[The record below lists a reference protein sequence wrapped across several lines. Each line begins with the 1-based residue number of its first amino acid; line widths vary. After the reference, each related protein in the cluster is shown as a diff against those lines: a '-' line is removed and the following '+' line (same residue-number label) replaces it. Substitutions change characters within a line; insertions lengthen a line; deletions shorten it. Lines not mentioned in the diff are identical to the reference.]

1 MNQSIVQTRQDSDL
15 FGLIYGFRFR
25 PGERGQEIDSQAALE
40 CLRTP
45 QDPEQFIWL
54 HLNLAHAACQRWMKS
69 NLELP
74 QEFFEALHEGSR
86 STRIEHIDNS
96 LLAVVN
102 DVVFDFGMVS
112 SDISTLWVCT
122 RSHLMIS
129 ARQQPLHSVDRLRHS
144 VKRGECF
151 RSPLELLTHLLRD
164 QGEVLEQIVRKT
176 TLSVDKIEDQ
186 LLSSRLSDNRADLGA
201 MRRVLVRLHRL
212 LALEPGSL
220 MRVLNRPPAWLLEA
234 DVQELRQSTDE
245 SALVISDLTGLGER
259 IKLLQEEIA
268 AKLNEQSSRT
278 LFTLTVVTVLAL
290 PINIIAG
297 FFGMNVGGI
306 PLATDPEGFWVL
318 VALVATFTLIAGR
331 WAFRKRD
338 DY

>member
-1 MNQSIVQTRQDSDL
+1 MNQRIAHTRQDSDL

-25 PGERGQEIDSQAALE
+25 PGERGQEIDSATALD
-40 CLRTP
+40 CLHTP
-45 QDPEQFIWL
+45 QDPEAFIWL

-74 QEFFEALHEGSR
+74 EEFFQALHEGSR
-86 STRIEHIDNS
+86 STRIEHVDAS

-201 MRRVLVRLHRL
+201 MRRVLVRLQRL
-212 LALEPGSL
+212 LALEPSSL
-220 MRVLNRPPAWLLEA
+220 MRVLNRPPAWLLDA

-245 SALVISDLTGLGER
+245 SALVISDLIALGER

-268 AKLNEQSSRT
+268 AKLNEQSNRT

-318 VALVATFTLIAGR
+318 VALVATFTLLAGR

-338 DY
+338 DF

>member
-1 MNQSIVQTRQDSDL
+1 MNQSIVHTRQDSDL

-25 PGERGQEIDSQAALE
+25 PGEPGREIDSATALD
-40 CLRTP
+40 CLRNP
-45 QDPEQFIWL
+45 QNPEEFIWL
-54 HLNLAHAACQRWMKS
+54 HFNLAHAACQRWMKS
-69 NLELP
+69 HLELP
-74 QEFFEALHEGSR
+74 DEFFEALHEGSR
-86 STRIEHIDNS
+86 STRIEQVDAS

-102 DVVFDFGMVS
+102 DVVFNFGMVS

-176 TLSVDKIEDQ
+176 TVSVDQIEDQ
-186 LLSSRLSDNRADLGA
+186 LLSLRLRDNRADLGA

-220 MRVLNRPPAWLLEA
+220 MRLLNRPPAWLLEE
-234 DVQELRQSTDE
+234 DVQALRLSTE
-245 SALVISDLTGLGER
+245 EASQVIGDLTALGER

-268 AKLNEQSSRT
+268 AKLNEQSNRT

-318 VALVATFTLIAGR
+318 VALVATFTLLAGR

>member
-25 PGERGQEIDSQAALE
+25 PGERGQEIDSAAALE

-74 QEFFEALHEGSR
+74 EEFFEALHEGSR
-86 STRIEHIDNS
+86 STRIEHVDNS

-122 RSHLMIS
+122 RSHLMVS

-186 LLSSRLSDNRADLGA
+186 LLSSRLSDNRADLGT